1 MPQKKR
7 RVSSISTTPEDDGNR
22 VAPRFICTCDEDYA
36 HTSALE
42 CQREQG
48 LIIHRNIVAK

>member
-1 MPQKKR
+1 MPPKKR

-22 VAPRFICTCDEDYA
+22 AAQRFICTCDEDYA